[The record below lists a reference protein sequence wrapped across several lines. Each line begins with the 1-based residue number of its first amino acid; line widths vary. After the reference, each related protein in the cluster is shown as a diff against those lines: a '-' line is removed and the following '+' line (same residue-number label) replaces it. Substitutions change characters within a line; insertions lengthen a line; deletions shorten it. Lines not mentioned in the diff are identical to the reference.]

1 MVFGYLDP
9 FSSWLEISPPESWI
23 DFDDDYYSNMK
34 IYGICK
40 RAAEEL
46 GVAMLIDIEA
56 DEIPSSEQVNSLM
69 NVVME
74 STGVD
79 SDEIEEVSAYKR
91 MSLFLYFLCCPYFFT
106 CIYTTPESVLQPQ
119 FYFLVQSRCI

>member
-1 MVFGYLDP
+1 LVFGYLDP
-9 FSSWLEISPPESWI
+9 FSSWLETSPPESWI
-23 DFDDDYYSNMK
+23 DLDDDYYSNMK

-69 NVVME
+69 NIVME
-74 STGVD
+74 STEVD

-91 MSLFLYFLCCPYFFT
+91 MSLFHYFLCCPYFFT

>member
-9 FSSWLEISPPESWI
+9 FSSWLETSPPESYI
-23 DFDDDYYSNMK
+23 DEDDDYYSNMK

-46 GVAMLIDIEA
+46 GVVMHIDIEA

-69 NVVME
+69 NIVME
-74 STGVD
+74 STEVD

-91 MSLFLYFLCCPYFFT
+91 MSLFHYFLCCPYFFT

>member
-23 DFDDDYYSNMK
+23 DLDDDYYSNMK

-69 NVVME
+69 NIVME
-74 STGVD
+74 STEVD

-91 MSLFLYFLCCPYFFT
+91 MSLFRYFLCCPYFFT

-119 FYFLVQSRCI
+119 FYFVVQSRCI